1 MSAANLPPVVFFLLE
16 VKIITF
22 SGYLEGKWTV
32 DVAKI
37 LEPLVAMLLA
47 KMAKDAIKQAV
58 GRPSLTAKSVESP
71 QIKVRVPV
79 KLKKA
84 LDKEAKRRGETNSAI
99 VREALEKY
107 LKSA

>member
-1 MSAANLPPVVFFLLE
+1 MEEEEKELVTKVKRKYTVGPDVDLRREVVRLKDGTRL
-16 VKIITF
+16 TN
-22 SGYLEGKWTV
+22 
-32 DVAKI
+32 AR
-37 LEPLVAMLLA
+37 AA

-107 LKSA
+107 FKSA

>member
-1 MSAANLPPVVFFLLE
+1 MEVEEKGLATKVKHKYTVGPDVDLKREVVRLKDGTRL
-16 VKIITF
+16 TNT
-22 SGYLEGKWTV
+22 L
-32 DVAKI
+32 A
-37 LEPLVAMLLA
+37 A

-58 GRPSLTAKSVESP
+58 GRPSLSANSVESP

-99 VREALEKY
+99 VRKALEKY